1 MYPKILVPLDGSE
14 LAEEA
19 LPIAVNLAKAGG
31 AQLVLVRVVR
41 EHVAPGMSLG
51 EAIYETWNEAEAY
64 LAGIAGQV
72 AAEGLPVEHC
82 TKYGTALEGIL
93 AAIDFY
99 QANLVV
105 MCTHG
110 RSALPHVL
118 FGSVVVEMLRR
129 SPVPVVL
136 VQTGA
141 AESLRNPS
149 LDHARIPA
157 PVVGSDW
164 ESAEVE

>member
-1 MYPKILVPLDGSE
+1 MYRKILVPLDGSE

-31 AQLVLVRVVR
+31 ARLVLVRVVR
-41 EHVAPGMSLG
+41 EHVAPGTSLG

-99 QANLVV
+99 QADLVV

-118 FGSVVVEMLRR
+118 FGFVAVEVLRR

-136 VQTGA
+136 VRTGA
-141 AESLRNPS
+141 AESSRDRG
-149 LDHARIPA
+149 LDQGRIPA
-157 PVVGSDW
+157 PAVASDGQ
-164 ESAEVE
+164 SAEAK